1 MKALEFNH
9 EADTVTAALSLD
21 VGTIANKC
29 NELAH
34 RCVGNAE
41 KFEASD
47 IGKPSHLA
55 EEIARTFSYK
65 ELVFMATQFILEQ
78 IESKV
83 KKKANAVEAFMQEI
97 AADDEMDDEK
107 FEDYMRRLLKG
118 LTD

>member
-9 EADTVTAALSLD
+9 EADTVTGALSLD
-21 VGTIANKC
+21 VGVIANKC

-41 KFEASD
+41 KFEASE

-55 EEIARTFSYK
+55 EEIARTCSYK
-65 ELVFMATQFILEQ
+65 ELVFMSTQFILGQ
-78 IESKV
+78 IESEV

-118 LTD
+118 LKD